1 MRAYQRWLLALVVVG
16 LLGGLLSA
24 SLATAGGIATDKPQ
38 PAQPAHDYVLI
49 KLADPPIAS
58 YEGGIQDIPR
68 TKPLPGQKLDLTSD
82 AARQYGNYL
91 ASKRQNYKDFLQ
103 GKAPRAQVIREYSV
117 VFNGLAVKL
126 NGELPATLAQGP
138 GVAAVVPSFLVRP
151 LMNISPGLIGA
162 PDAWKAVG
170 GTNKAGAGIKIAIV
184 DTGIDQTHPFLTD
197 KTLKPPEGYPKGDTR
212 FTSNKVIV
220 ARVYCSGCPDAT
232 PGDMWSNHGT
242 HVAGTA
248 AGVHGATATVS
259 GVTIRGLSGIAPKAF
274 LGNYN
279 VFPSKG
285 AGFIAFGGSAFSH
298 DIIKALE
305 DAVADGMDV
314 VNMSLGGGVQGPH
327 DLLAEAT
334 NATVDAGLIVAVAA
348 GNSGPG
354 DATVESP
361 GSAEKALTAGASTN
375 PHFVG
380 QPVTVQ
386 DVGTYGGAVGDF
398 AAFQTVKYPYDF
410 WGNLTSDTS
419 GQACSAVSGT
429 PFAGKIAVIRRG
441 ACTFTTKIRNAQN
454 AGAIGVVVVN
464 NVAGDPVAMGH
475 DGTTPKPTIPA
486 VMVEKNGGERFISKA
501 PSYMSISA
509 TFKEF
514 ITTNADIIAG
524 FSSRGPTPFTFLIKP
539 DVTAP
544 GVNVLSSVFNEEVY
558 LTTRQTTEDWAFYQG
573 TSMATPHLAGAS
585 AVLLQFFRERL
596 RTSSPI
602 PYPDIVK
609 SAIVNTAKRPVFDHR
624 KGTDPTGVL
633 TRGGGR
639 VDLAA
644 AVDTQGVFAPASV
657 SFGFHRGSAPISV
670 FRTIIIV
677 NVTKYTRTYSIAID
691 QHNPIPGLTVGLDKG
706 TITLGQGDKATFTVS
721 LSAATTVP
729 SGDYE
734 GDIVVTSANR
744 EMRIPYWVR
753 IDRGG
758 P

>member
-1 MRAYQRWLLALVVVG
+1 MSAHRRLLVLLVVIG
-16 LLGGLLSA
+16 LIGGLFSA
-24 SLATAGGIATDKPQ
+24 NVASAGGRATDQPQ
-38 PAQPAHDYVLI
+38 PVQPAHDYVTV
-49 KLADPPIAS
+49 KLVDPPIAS
-58 YEGGIQDIPR
+58 YEGGIQNIPR
-68 TKPLPGQKLDLTSD
+68 TKPLPGRKLDLTTD
-82 AARQYGNYL
+82 AARQYGQYL
-91 ASKRQNYKDFLQ
+91 ASRRQDYKNFLQ
-103 GKAPRAQVIREYSV
+103 SKAPRAQVIHEYSV
-117 VFNGLAVKL
+117 VFNGLAIKL

-151 LMNISPGLIGA
+151 AMNVSPDLIGA
-162 PDAWKAVG
+162 TEAWKTVG
-170 GTNKAGAGIKIAIV
+170 GMNKAGSGIKIAIV

-197 KTLKPPEGYPKGDTR
+197 KTLTPPDGYPKGDTR

-220 ARVYCSGCPDAT
+220 ARVYCSGCPDVS

-248 AGVHGATATVS
+248 AGVNGATATIA
-259 GVTIRGLSGIAPKAF
+259 GVKIHGLSGIAPKAF

-327 DLLAEAT
+327 DTLAEAT

-354 DATVESP
+354 DTTIESP

-380 QPVTVQ
+380 QPVTVSS
-386 DVGTYGGAVGDF
+386 VGTYGGAVGDF
-398 AAFQTVKYPYDF
+398 AAFETLTAQYDF
-410 WGNLTSDTS
+410 WGSLTSDTS
-419 GQACSAVSGT
+419 GRACTAVEGR
-429 PFAGKIAVIRRG
+429 PFEGKIAVVRRG

-464 NVAGDPVAMGH
+464 NVAGDPIAMGH

-486 VMVEKNGGERFISKA
+486 VMVEKNGGEAFIGAA
-501 PSYMSISA
+501 PSTMSISA

-514 ITTNADIIAG
+514 RTQNADIIAG

-544 GVNVLSSVFNEEVY
+544 GVNVLSSIFNEEVFVK
-558 LTTRQTTEDWAFYQG
+558 TGQTTEDWAFYQG
-573 TSMATPHLAGAS
+573 TSMATPHLTGSA
-585 AVLLQFFRERL
+585 AVLLQFFQQRFGTEPL
-596 RTSSPI
+596 I

-609 SAIVNTAKRPVFDHR
+609 SAIVNTAKRPVFDHEE
-624 KGTDPTGVL
+624 GTVRTKVL

-639 VDLAA
+639 VDLEA
-644 AVDTQGVFAPASV
+644 AVNTQAAFVPASV

-670 FRTIIIV
+670 FRTVTIV
-677 NVTKYTRTYSIAID
+677 NVTKYNRTYNISID
-691 QHNPIPGLTVGLDKG
+691 QHTSESGLTVGLDRQ
-706 TITLGQGDKATFTVS
+706 ILGLGPGEKATFTVS

-753 IDRGG
+753 IDKGG
-758 P
+758 R